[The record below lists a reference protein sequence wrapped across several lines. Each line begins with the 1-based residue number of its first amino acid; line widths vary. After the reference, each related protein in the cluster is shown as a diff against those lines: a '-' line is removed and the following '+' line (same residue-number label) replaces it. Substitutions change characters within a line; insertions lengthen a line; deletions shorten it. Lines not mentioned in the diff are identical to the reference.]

1 MIGMVILT
9 LMRSST
15 GVAGQDYSVTDID
28 CQYGGEAGNGVI
40 SAKLRK
46 PQGFQGVPIFAD
58 DRAIDPETS
67 EVCSIQRSKEDATG
81 LVYHLNVTDFSSC
94 GVVLRNG
101 FVSLRI
107 WFPKLRH
114 VVMMSDQEV
123 IIMCKPPQSVTLSTA
138 GTSVDIFPSRSR
150 VSGEVA
156 AKSGPLVY
164 EVALYREVDLA
175 NSKEDGIIKEAEAVP
190 IGARLQLRA
199 SIDTSSVWQHVRLQS
214 VILSPDSSDPS
225 APGSVTLVRD
235 GCRVE
240 EFASIVPRQ
249 PWLKENSSSEVRLEF
264 EAVLLDVSRRGE
276 GRLWVHVKSVACT
289 TKAECRAADCGGK
302 KKRRSIGNDQPRSSM
317 SRRGVGIDQSSG
329 QSSISRSI
337 GGSRSSYYNTGTE
350 GRMVETQLYVEEADH
365 LENLDDLESQPYLEE
380 EEEVD
385 YLENLEELELARLSV
400 EMEQATGFQD
410 NVGVTVVMPG
420 EDIRQAANNEVFR
433 IYIEDKAMTNQTS
446 I

>member
-1 MIGMVILT
+1 MLSIVVLT
-9 LMRSST
+9 LLSSST
-15 GVAGQDYSVTDID
+15 GVVGQDYSVTDID
-28 CQYGGEAGNGVI
+28 CQYGGNAENGVI

-46 PQGFQGVPIFAD
+46 PEGFQGVPIFAD

-67 EVCSIQRSKEDATG
+67 DVCSIQRSKGDATG
-81 LVYHLNVTDFSSC
+81 LVYDLNVTNFSSC

-123 IIMCKPPQSVTLSTA
+123 IIMCKPPQSITLSTA

-164 EVALYREVDLA
+164 EVALYREVEVA
-175 NSKEDGIIKEAEAVP
+175 ESKDEDGNIEEAEAVP

-199 SIDTSSVWQHVRLQS
+199 SIDTSSVWKHVRLQS
-214 VILSPDSSDPS
+214 VVLSPDSGDPN

-249 PWLKENSSSEVRLEF
+249 PWLKENSSAEVRLEF

-289 TKAECRAADCGGK
+289 TEAECRAADCGGK
-302 KKRRSIGNDQPRSSM
+302 KKRRSIGNNQPRSSL
-317 SRRGVGIDQSSG
+317 SRRGVRVDRSRQSSV
-329 QSSISRSI
+329 SRSI

-365 LENLDDLESQPYLEE
+365 LENLDNLETQPYLD
-380 EEEVD
+380 EEVD

-420 EDIRQAANNEVFR
+420 EDIRQLANNEV
-433 IYIEDKAMTNQTS
+433 KHSN
-446 I
+446 

>member
-1 MIGMVILT
+1 MMVVMLLT
-9 LMRSST
+9 SLT
-15 GVAGQDYSVTDID
+15 GVASQDYSVTDIN
-28 CQYGGEAGNGVI
+28 CQYGGNAENGLI
-40 SAKLRK
+40 SAKLSK
-46 PQGFQGVPIFAD
+46 PEGFQGVPIFAD

-67 EVCSIQRSKEDATG
+67 EVCSIRRIEGDTSG
-81 LVYHLNVTDFSSC
+81 LEYHLNVTDFSSC

-123 IIMCKPPQSVTLSTA
+123 IIMCKPPQSITLSMVD
-138 GTSVDIFPSRSR
+138 TSVDIFPSRSR

-164 EVALYREVDLA
+164 EVALYREVDVA
-175 NSKEDGIIKEAEAVP
+175 KSKDGEGNIEEAEAVP

-214 VILSPDSSDPS
+214 VVLSPDSSNPK

-249 PWLKENSSSEVRLEF
+249 PWLKENSSAEVRLEF

-289 TKAECRAADCGGK
+289 TKAECRAAECGGRK

-317 SRRGVGIDQSSG
+317 SRRGVRTDQSPL
-329 QSSISRSI
+329 SRSI
-337 GGSRSSYYNTGTE
+337 GGSRSSYYNTGTG

-365 LENLDDLESQPYLEE
+365 LENLEDLETQPYMEK
-380 EEEVD
+380 EEVD
-385 YLENLEELELARLSV
+385 YLESLEELDLARLSV
-400 EMEQATGFQD
+400 EMQQATGFQD

-420 EDIRQAANNEVFR
+420 EDIRQAANNEVGKS
-433 IYIEDKAMTNQTS
+433 IEFPIEQLTCS

>member
-1 MIGMVILT
+1 MRVTMVSIVM
-9 LMRSST
+9 LMLLSSST

-28 CQYGGEAGNGVI
+28 CQYGGNAENGVI
-40 SAKLRK
+40 SAKLSK
-46 PQGFQGVPIFAD
+46 PKGFQGVPIFAD

-67 EVCSIQRSKEDATG
+67 EVCSIQRKQGDATG
-81 LVYHLNVTDFSSC
+81 LVYQLNVTDFSSC

-123 IIMCKPPQSVTLSTA
+123 IIMCKPPQSITLSTG

-164 EVALYREVDLA
+164 EVALYREVDVA
-175 NSKEDGIIKEAEAVP
+175 KSKDEDGNIEEVEAVP

-199 SIDTSSVWQHVRLQS
+199 RIDTSSVWQHVRLQS
-214 VILSPDSSDPS
+214 VVLSPDSSD
-225 APGSVTLVRD
+225 AKAAGSVTLVRD

-264 EAVLLDVSRRGE
+264 EAVLLDVSRRGQ

-289 TKAECRAADCGGK
+289 TKAECRAADCGGR
-302 KKRRSIGNDQPRSSM
+302 KKRRSIGNNQPRSSM
-317 SRRGVGIDQSSG
+317 SRRGVRTDQSPL
-329 QSSISRSI
+329 SRSI

-365 LENLDDLESQPYLEE
+365 LENLDDLETQPYLD
-380 EEEVD
+380 EEVD
-385 YLENLEELELARLSV
+385 YLENLEDLELARLSV

-420 EDIRQAANNEVFR
+420 EDIRQAESNEVT
-433 IYIEDKAMTNQTS
+433 KSN
-446 I
+446 